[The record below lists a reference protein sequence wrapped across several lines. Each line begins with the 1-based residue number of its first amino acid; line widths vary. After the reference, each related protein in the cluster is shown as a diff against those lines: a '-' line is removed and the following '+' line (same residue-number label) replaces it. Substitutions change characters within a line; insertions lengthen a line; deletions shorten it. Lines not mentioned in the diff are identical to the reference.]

1 MEHPRILGFSDV
13 FRAAAKICI
22 IHLFL
27 SFFKYYNIRRIPL
40 LTMNQIRIFTASN
53 QISVM
58 EEVNEFLKDL
68 DKNKLLDIKYSTV
81 VKGDEIFYSAMMM
94 YEQDEIS
101 DNENFDTFE

>member
-1 MEHPRILGFSDV
+1 
-13 FRAAAKICI
+13 
-22 IHLFL
+22 
-27 SFFKYYNIRRIPL
+27 
-40 LTMNQIRIFTASN
+40 MNQIRIFTASN

-81 VKGDEIFYSAMMM
+81 VKGGEIFYSAMMM

>member
-1 MEHPRILGFSDV
+1 LYIPHPSYYFFSE
-13 FRAAAKICI
+13 
-22 IHLFL
+22 
-27 SFFKYYNIRRIPL
+27 YYNIGRIAL

-101 DNENFDTFE
+101 DNKNFDTFE

>member
-1 MEHPRILGFSDV
+1 
-13 FRAAAKICI
+13 
-22 IHLFL
+22 
-27 SFFKYYNIRRIPL
+27 
-40 LTMNQIRIFTASN
+40 MNQIRIFTASN

-68 DKNKLLDIKYSTV
+68 DKNKLLDIKYSMV

>member
-1 MEHPRILGFSDV
+1 
-13 FRAAAKICI
+13 
-22 IHLFL
+22 
-27 SFFKYYNIRRIPL
+27 
-40 LTMNQIRIFTASN
+40 MNQIRIFTASN

>member
-1 MEHPRILGFSDV
+1 
-13 FRAAAKICI
+13 
-22 IHLFL
+22 
-27 SFFKYYNIRRIPL
+27 
-40 LTMNQIRIFTASN
+40 MNQIRIFTASN

-101 DNENFDTFE
+101 DNKNFDTFE

>member
-1 MEHPRILGFSDV
+1 
-13 FRAAAKICI
+13 
-22 IHLFL
+22 
-27 SFFKYYNIRRIPL
+27 
-40 LTMNQIRIFTASN
+40 MNQIRIFTASN

-68 DKNKLLDIKYSTV
+68 DTNKLLDIKYSMV

>member
-1 MEHPRILGFSDV
+1 
-13 FRAAAKICI
+13 
-22 IHLFL
+22 
-27 SFFKYYNIRRIPL
+27 
-40 LTMNQIRIFTASN
+40 MNQIRIFTASN

-68 DKNKLLDIKYSTV
+68 DKNKLLDIKYSMV

-94 YEQDEIS
+94 YEQDENN